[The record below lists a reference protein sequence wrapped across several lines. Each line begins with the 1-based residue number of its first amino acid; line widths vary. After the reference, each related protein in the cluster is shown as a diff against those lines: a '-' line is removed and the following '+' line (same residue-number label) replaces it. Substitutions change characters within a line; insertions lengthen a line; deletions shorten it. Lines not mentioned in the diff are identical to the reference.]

1 LHPGANVARTSAH
14 RVLDP
19 VLSQEVAAS
28 AGFQPPARR
37 SRGRPKVA
45 RDRGLLGNGLRRRC
59 GLRRSRR
66 SRSVSGRRRRGLG
79 SRSRGR
85 LGLRGLGRP
94 RRQEAE
100 RVEIAVRVRREA
112 NAEMDVRRRGS
123 RLPARPNR
131 PDDRAF
137 RDPSPA
143 GYADRPQLDERDR
156 VPLRRLDRHALA
168 TRRHR
173 SGKADRPTRGG
184 KDRPSQ
190 GRSDVD
196 AAVLR
201 AGVGV
206 VAELEGS

>member
-1 LHPGANVARTSAH
+1 LADVDRTSPH

-28 AGFQPPARR
+28 VRFQPPARR
-37 SRGRPKVA
+37 SRGRPNVA
-45 RDRGLLGNGLRRRC
+45 RDRGLLGNELRRRC

-66 SRSVSGRRRRGLG
+66 GRSVGGRRRRGLG

-112 NAEMDVRRRGS
+112 NAEMDVRRRGFWLS
-123 RLPARPNR
+123 ARPNR

-137 RDPSPA
+137 RNPRAARYS
-143 GYADRPQLDERDR
+143 DRPQLDERDR
-156 VPLRRLDRHALA
+156 VPLRRLDRHAFA

-184 KDRPSQ
+184 AHRRSQ
-190 GRSDVD
+190 GRSNVD
-196 AAVLR
+196 AAVLP

-206 VAELEGS
+206 IAELEGS